1 MSKKDNPL
9 NDNGPVD
16 PPVDPPVNPA
26 PLKTS
31 DNKVPLKAFLSD
43 RKLIKKHGRP
53 VIKAFEASYRAEPA
67 RDDWNEL
74 LSDFVKKAR

>member
-1 MSKKDNPL
+1 
-9 NDNGPVD
+9 
-16 PPVDPPVNPA
+16 
-26 PLKTS
+26 LKTS
-31 DNKVPLKAFLSD
+31 DNIVPLKAFLSD

-67 RDDWNEL
+67 RDDWNGL